1 MCLNYSMVNVP
12 THVRR
17 LAVDSTRPGTL
28 HRQLA
33 GGPRSQICSHPP
45 FLPSSQLTVSGV
57 AAATDENYI
66 LKGKDPDT
74 DLLDSKLISKATWGL
89 GR

>member
-1 MCLNYSMVNVP
+1 
-12 THVRR
+12 
-17 LAVDSTRPGTL
+17 
-28 HRQLA
+28 
-33 GGPRSQICSHPP
+33 
-45 FLPSSQLTVSGV
+45 LTVSGV